1 MKRRKIAALA
11 FVICAT
17 LVLLSSCGWITL
29 SDPTETTNTPD
40 PPASSPA
47 DAQASTQST
56 QQTEALPAPE
66 SPNESTPA
74 EKAEIQAA
82 VETLVDNSYKGDSYS
97 CDILTSAD
105 GSGYIV
111 SLQIDV
117 PCTPPDSSSI
127 VKELE
132 KSIRDLNEMGIS
144 AVEILAINDF
154 QIVDGNT
161 GNYPASNQN
170 TE

>member
-56 QQTEALPAPE
+56 QQTEALPAPD
-66 SPNESTPA
+66 ESTPA